1 MLIFILAISA
11 GMLAAGVFLA
21 SNRKPSTSSRI
32 LNSDQSTTTTPT
44 SSHAPLTSPTP
55 GKFVTI
61 YINNLDLSVETAKT
75 EAEIHH
81 GLSGRG
87 TIGSDGMLFYIDPP
101 QMVTF
106 WMKEM
111 LFPIDIIW
119 ILDGRI
125 TGIERTISSPVDQT
139 TALPTY
145 SPPSTV
151 SYVLEVSA
159 GFASEYGIAVGDAVT
174 IPSDR

>member
-1 MLIFILAISA
+1 M
-11 GMLAAGVFLA
+11 
-21 SNRKPSTSSRI
+21 
-32 LNSDQSTTTTPT
+32 
-44 SSHAPLTSPTP
+44 
-55 GKFVTI
+55 TI

-75 EAEIHH
+75 QAEVQQ
-81 GLSGRG
+81 GLSGRT

-125 TGIERTISSPVDQT
+125 TGIERAISTPADLKT
-139 TALPTY
+139 GLPTY
-145 SPPSTV
+145 SPPTV
-151 SYVLEVSA
+151 ASFVLEVPA
-159 GFASEYGIAVGDAVT
+159 GFSSEYGIAVGDAVT

>member
-1 MLIFILAISA
+1 M
-11 GMLAAGVFLA
+11 
-21 SNRKPSTSSRI
+21 
-32 LNSDQSTTTTPT
+32 
-44 SSHAPLTSPTP
+44 
-55 GKFVTI
+55 TI

-75 EAEIHH
+75 QAEIQQ

-87 TIGSDGMLFYIDPP
+87 TIGSDGMLFYIAPP

-145 SPPSTV
+145 SPLSTV
-151 SYVLEVSA
+151 SHVLEVSA
-159 GFASEYGIAVGDAVT
+159 GLASEYGIAVGDAVT